1 MTQRH
6 FLKLTLSSNV
16 TSFDLL
22 ETLIFLNFSPFD
34 SFRTREAYRT
44 SEKGQVNW
52 QSPLEQYYTRNIKNE
67 SAEIEVWCWSHSRKH
82 CDFTLISGTWVLS
95 LGWSNL
101 SVAARLIFF
110 WVASPL
116 PQQTVKLPY
125 REKVPRYPLGPT
137 VGRFPDTVIGMWG
150 TSTFSLRN
158 LIYLML
164 NLTIKQYIY
173 LEIICIQS

>member
-1 MTQRH
+1 MIASKVTQRH

-16 TSFDLL
+16 TGFDLL

-67 SAEIEVWCWSHSRKH
+67 SAEIEAWCWSHSRKH
-82 CDFTLISGTWVLS
+82 CDVTLISGTWVLS

-110 WVASPL
+110 WVASP
-116 PQQTVKLPY
+116 QTANGKATLQGESAKIPPWAHS
-125 REKVPRYPLGPT
+125 RKVPRYCDWN
-137 VGRFPDTVIGMWG
+137 V
-150 TSTFSLRN
+150 RN
-158 LIYLML
+158 IYLFTEKF
-164 NLTIKQYIY
+164 NIFDA
-173 LEIICIQS
+173 QSDY